1 MIFAYK
7 LYVLNSKTI
16 ALAIGQRAFTCRHV
30 KLTEMLCLS
39 DHQAIAS
46 HCAINNVGPKQHSL
60 SFVICKTHG

>member
-7 LYVLNSKTI
+7 LYMLNSKTI
-16 ALAIGQRAFTCRHV
+16 ALAIGQRAFTCSHV
-30 KLTEMLCLS
+30 KLTEMLTT
-39 DHQAIAS
+39 AS

>member
-7 LYVLNSKTI
+7 LYMLNSKTI

-46 HCAINNVGPKQHSL
+46 IVQLTMWAQSNIH
-60 SFVICKTHG
+60 